1 MCLSFNWYFIDKNKL
16 LFFSSAYFLCF
27 ISDKWFIDAYF
38 YEQITLK
45 MFYSSIAFHFFFTEL
60 KISFSFRLR
69 PVSLIANGLE
79 DTMTEGWPHSAR
91 FISKKLCHLE
101 KGPWNLLIKQK
112 SLLAVICSRGKKIL
126 LLCHKRIGRDLLLF
140 LSVLTSGQVCIN
152 GICQVHT
159 YLGTF

>member
-1 MCLSFNWYFIDKNKL
+1 MIKMTFFIFQVHI
-16 LFFSSAYFLCF
+16 FF
-27 ISDKWFIDAYF
+27 I

-45 MFYSSIAFHFFFTEL
+45 MFYTAFHFFTEL

-101 KGPWNLLIKQK
+101 KGL
-112 SLLAVICSRGKKIL
+112 
-126 LLCHKRIGRDLLLF
+126 
-140 LSVLTSGQVCIN
+140 
-152 GICQVHT
+152 
-159 YLGTF
+159 